1 MLIFFIWFFTDIFF
15 MILTALILSMIGRP
29 IVNYLLGIKIGKFR
43 LPVVIPPLITLL
55 IFISIIV
62 FFLFQIIPVLID
74 EARIISG
81 IDIKTISYIYQK
93 PIAETEMFL
102 KQYKIIG
109 QNETLSILLSEKIM
123 NFFQMVNIPKVVSY
137 TISFAGSFFI
147 TLFAVLFITFF
158 FLKDAHLFNKAVM
171 AITPVDYQTEVKH
184 ILISTRKLISRYF
197 IGLITEIV
205 SMTILLWIGLLI
217 IGTSN
222 AFLIAFIGGVMV
234 IIPYIGFIIGAVVG
248 VVFGLTSA
256 LSVDLNADIIF
267 VTVRILIVYGA
278 VKLIDDF
285 VLQPLIYSN
294 SVKAHPLEIFLVILI
309 AGSISGF
316 TGMILAI
323 PVYTF
328 LRIIAKEFFY
338 NVNFVKKL
346 TKNL

>member
-1 MLIFFIWFFTDIFF
+1 
-15 MILTALILSMIGRP
+15 MILSALILSMIGRP
-29 IVNYLLGIKIGKFR
+29 IVNYLSSIKIGKYR

-62 FFLFQIIPVLID
+62 FFLFQIIPVLVN

-109 QNETLSILLSEKIM
+109 QNDTLTFLLSEKIM
-123 NFFQMVNIPKVVSY
+123 NFFQMIDITKVVSY

-147 TLFAVLFITFF
+147 ALFAVLFITFF

-171 AITPVDYQTEVKH
+171 AITPVEYQTEVKH

-222 AFLIAFIGGVMV
+222 AFLIAFIGGIMV
-234 IIPYIGFIIGAVVG
+234 IIPYIGFIIGAVIG

-267 VTVRILIVYGA
+267 VTVRILMVYGV

-294 SVKAHPLEIFLVILI
+294 SVKAHPLEIFFIIIIGGSL
-309 AGSISGF
+309 AGII
-316 TGMILAI
+316 GMLLAI
-323 PVYTF
+323 PVYTV
-328 LRIIAKEFFY
+328 LRVIGREFFRKFR
-338 NVNFVKKL
+338 VVKKL
-346 TKNL
+346 TDTIN